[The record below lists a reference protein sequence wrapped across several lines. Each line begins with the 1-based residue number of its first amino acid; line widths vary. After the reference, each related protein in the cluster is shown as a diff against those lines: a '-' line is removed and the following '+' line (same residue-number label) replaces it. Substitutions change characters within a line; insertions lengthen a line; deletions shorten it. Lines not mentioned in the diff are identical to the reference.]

1 MQENQLVI
9 GADGGLAKVMER
21 VAKVAPSAA
30 SVLILGETGSGKEV
44 IARAIHEQ
52 SPRAGGPFIRVNCGA
67 LPPDLL
73 DSELFGHVKGSFT
86 GAIGSRKGWFERADQ
101 GTLFLDEIGEL
112 PLAGQ
117 VRLLRVLQDGLLRP
131 VGSEEETTVDVRV
144 VAATHRDL
152 PVMVQEGQFRED
164 LWYRLAVFPI
174 IIPPLH
180 ERPEDMRELAEYFIQ
195 RSAERLGVRT
205 PRLTEEDLG
214 QLKRYRWPG
223 NVRELS
229 AVLERAVILGQGQ
242 MLELAPA
249 LGTGTTLVARAESSA
264 ALVEPDHAGEAF
276 ATLDAVVVA
285 HITRALEHTGGR
297 VSGAEGAARLLGLN
311 SNTLRSKM
319 RKYGIGAKQFH

>member
-1 MQENQLVI
+1 MKEGHPVI
-9 GADGGLAKVMER
+9 GRDGGLASVMER
-21 VAKVAPSAA
+21 VAKVGPSEA

-52 SPRAGGPFIRVNCGA
+52 SPRAKGPFIRVNCGA

-86 GAIGSRKGWFERADQ
+86 GAIGTRRGWFERADR

-112 PLAGQ
+112 PLGAQ

-131 VGSEEETTVDVRV
+131 VGSEEETRVDVRV

-152 PVMVQEGQFRED
+152 PLMVQEGQFRED

-180 ERPEDMRELAEYFIQ
+180 ERLEDLPALAEFFIA

-205 PRLTEEDLG
+205 PPLDPAGLQLLTE
-214 QLKRYRWPG
+214 YRWPG
-223 NVRELS
+223 NVRELA
-229 AVLERAVILGQGQ
+229 AVLERAVILGQGES
-242 MLELAPA
+242 LE
-249 LGTGTTLVARAESSA
+249 VATA
-264 ALVEPDHAGEAF
+264 
-276 ATLDAVVVA
+276 
-285 HITRALEHTGGR
+285 I
-297 VSGAEGAARLLGLN
+297 
-311 SNTLRSKM
+311 
-319 RKYGIGAKQFH
+319 GIGSA

>member
-1 MQENQLVI
+1 MRESQSVI
-9 GADGGLAKVMER
+9 GVEGGLAKVMER

-52 SPRAGGPFIRVNCGA
+52 SPRSAGPFIRVNCGA
-67 LPPDLL
+67 LPPELL

-86 GAIGSRKGWFERADQ
+86 GAIGSRKGWFGRADR

-131 VGSEEETTVDVRV
+131 VGSEDETAVDVRV

-152 PVMVQEGQFRED
+152 PVMVQDGHFRED

-180 ERPEDMRELAEYFIQ
+180 ERPEDMRELAEYFIR

-205 PRLTEEDLG
+205 PGLDANDLKRL
-214 QLKRYRWPG
+214 QRYRWPG

-229 AVLERAVILGQGQ
+229 AVLERAVILGQGAT
-242 MLELAPA
+242 LELAPA
-249 LGTGTTLVARAESSA
+249 LGTGTTLVLRATDAAMAESDD
-264 ALVEPDHAGEAF
+264 VAGDEF
-276 ATLDAVVVA
+276 PTLDAVVIA
-285 HITRALEHTGGR
+285 HIGRALEQASGR
-297 VSGAEGAARLLGLN
+297 VSGSGGAARLLGLN
-311 SNTLRSKM
+311 PNTLRSKM
-319 RKYGIGAKQFH
+319 RKYGIPAIQRH